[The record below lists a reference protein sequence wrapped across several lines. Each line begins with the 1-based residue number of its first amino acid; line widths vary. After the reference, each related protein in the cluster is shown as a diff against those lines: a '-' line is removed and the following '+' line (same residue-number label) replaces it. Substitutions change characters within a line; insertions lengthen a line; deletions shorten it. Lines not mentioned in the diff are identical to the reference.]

1 MAGQDDAVAPDALI
15 NRDDGRKYWADLAAD
30 EDAMLG
36 GIPSVEGFSN
46 ISRIDLQ
53 GSRTFLARFGIGNK
67 QGRRA
72 VSSALEGGAGYV
84 SIHPTL
90 DATIFG
96 CSACRFWL
104 LCLRLRVV

>member
-1 MAGQDDAVAPDALI
+1 MAGQDGAVAPDTLI
-15 NRDDGRKYWADLAAD
+15 NRDDGRKYWGDLAAD

-36 GIPSVEGFSN
+36 GIPSVEGFAN

-67 QGRRA
+67 QCQRT

-84 SIHPTL
+84 CFSITSL
-90 DATIFG
+90 SFYL
-96 CSACRFWL
+96 S
-104 LCLRLRVV
+104 